1 MKQQLMNSCKN
12 SKRHIKTVLS
22 SRNNWEPNALSNN
35 TACQVANSETMDLD
49 KNSESANSPDE
60 RKTSVNAELSNPS
73 EKESEKINLSQ
84 DRKEAVS
91 ESL

>member
-1 MKQQLMNSCKN
+1 
-12 SKRHIKTVLS
+12 
-22 SRNNWEPNALSNN
+22 
-35 TACQVANSETMDLD
+35 MDLD
-49 KNSESANSPDE
+49 KSSETGNSSDE